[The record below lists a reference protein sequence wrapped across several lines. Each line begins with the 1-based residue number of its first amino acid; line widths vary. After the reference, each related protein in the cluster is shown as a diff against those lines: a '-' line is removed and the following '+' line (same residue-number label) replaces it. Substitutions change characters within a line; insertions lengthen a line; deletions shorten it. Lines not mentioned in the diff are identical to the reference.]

1 MKKILIS
8 SAFVLT
14 AVAVYAAA
22 IEQVI
27 VRQQWPWSTDIK
39 VEYKLSGVTEPV
51 DLTVRAYNGLTELPI
66 PPSAISGDR
75 FAISDGGV
83 GQLMIDP
90 VAAFGTGKIAL
101 ANFKI
106 KLSVAP
112 SPSNMDDV
120 LYKIFCLTNGIVTD
134 VKRKEL
140 LNGKYGAVETDFSK
154 IGEGFNTS
162 LGDVVIWTGVTNNPA
177 YKTSHLVMR
186 RIPAASIGEWTM
198 GAPKGQIGQ
207 YDEKWAVYEEQH
219 KVTLSE
225 DYYIGVFE
233 WTEGQHLAIRDK
245 GWGENFDHPRSF
257 EAWNDMP
264 GGSFKKLN
272 EKFSGYMFGYPTEA
286 QWELACRAGT
296 DTGLNS
302 GKESEGKNYSEVAW
316 TSANRG
322 EKEENKPVGLLSPNA
337 YGLYDMLGNVGEWCS
352 DWGYQG
358 SLADLNQTVDPQGPA
373 EGDKK
378 QLRGGNVGQP
388 NIYARSACR
397 NNCVAPTTYGVYFH
411 GWRIFCTVAK

>member
-14 AVAVYAAA
+14 AAAVYAAA

-51 DLTVRAYNGLTELPI
+51 DLTVRAYNGPTELPI

-75 FAISDGGV
+75 FAISEGGV

-162 LGDVVIWTGVTNNPA
+162 LGDVVI
-177 YKTSHLVMR
+177 
-186 RIPAASIGEWTM
+186 
-198 GAPKGQIGQ
+198 
-207 YDEKWAVYEEQH
+207 
-219 KVTLSE
+219 
-225 DYYIGVFE
+225 
-233 WTEGQHLAIRDK
+233 
-245 GWGENFDHPRSF
+245 
-257 EAWNDMP
+257 
-264 GGSFKKLN
+264 
-272 EKFSGYMFGYPTEA
+272 
-286 QWELACRAGT
+286 
-296 DTGLNS
+296 
-302 GKESEGKNYSEVAW
+302 
-316 TSANRG
+316 
-322 EKEENKPVGLLSPNA
+322 
-337 YGLYDMLGNVGEWCS
+337 
-352 DWGYQG
+352 
-358 SLADLNQTVDPQGPA
+358 
-373 EGDKK
+373 
-378 QLRGGNVGQP
+378 
-388 NIYARSACR
+388 
-397 NNCVAPTTYGVYFH
+397 
-411 GWRIFCTVAK
+411 